1 MKGDERKAA
10 IASYK
15 ERDDV
20 AGIYQVRC
28 AASGETWVGQTLN
41 LDTVQNRIWF
51 TLRLGNH
58 PRRALQEAWRD
69 HGAESFAFAVLERL
83 ADEESSFVR
92 DALLK
97 ERVAHW
103 RSALGAQA
111 I

>member
-28 AASGETWVGQTLN
+28 AASGEI
-41 LDTVQNRIWF
+41 D
-51 TLRLGNH
+51 
-58 PRRALQEAWRD
+58 D